1 MEAQEE
7 SVLFWGPLSC
17 FFSCCPCFYSFD
29 CRVWMLLF
37 YLKTNVLWLPAFT
50 LLKYLSMHFW
60 KFVLAR
66 IWHFNQ
72 RAVYALRFSLAT
84 KILLSLLLLIKICM
98 MMIVLARLSCCRWWR
113 ICFMINLNLKFHY
126 ALGRK
131 SLRIYFW
138 ICETSICYR
147 LSRKS
152 LTSYYK
158 SWTVWIIKLPLYK
171 HILRLK
177 SS

>member
-7 SVLFWGPLSC
+7 SCFLFWGPLSC

-37 YLKTNVLWLPAFT
+37 YWKTNVLWLPAFT

-126 ALGRK
+126 KPSAEKVLGFIFEFVK
-131 SLRIYFW
+131 LRFV
-138 ICETSICYR
+138 
-147 LSRKS
+147 
-152 LTSYYK
+152 
-158 SWTVWIIKLPLYK
+158 TVYHENPWRRIIN
-171 HILRLK
+171 HEQ
-177 SS
+177 SES